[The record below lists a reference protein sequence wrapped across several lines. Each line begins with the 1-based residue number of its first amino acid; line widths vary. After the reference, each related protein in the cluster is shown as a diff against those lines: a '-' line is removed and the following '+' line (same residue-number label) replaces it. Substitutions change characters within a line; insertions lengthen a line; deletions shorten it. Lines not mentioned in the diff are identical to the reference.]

1 MVNIILKQIHTLE
14 QKAIFIDRLDLT
26 KKKNNKSLEGPDSE
40 SSSAGNHQRRS
51 FKLLHW
57 GPETSLKNY
66 KLAQS

>member
-51 FKLLHW
+51 FKLLH
-57 GPETSLKNY
+57 
-66 KLAQS
+66 